1 MVQDSRSASYPG
13 AAIASSYDFGSIDFF
28 PLCSVVR
35 AACGLVPQCQCALCT
50 GPDTCRAC
58 SKGGR
63 CWPLFA
69 TVHSGWRGPFV
80 HMARVTVT
88 CCCIDSV

>member
-28 PLCSVVR
+28 SIVLSGEGCVR
-35 AACGLVPQCQCALCT
+35 T
-50 GPDTCRAC
+50 R
-58 SKGGR
+58 
-63 CWPLFA
+63 A
-69 TVHSGWRGPFV
+69 TVPVRSMYRARYVPRVLEGRALLAVVCHGALRV
-80 HMARVTVT
+80 AHMARVTVT